1 MGDVSW
7 CIFGDDFCGF
17 DAASDGRSN
26 LEEMTIGEVEFDSSP
41 FSSKAG
47 GISSS

>member
-17 DAASDGRSN
+17 DAALIVDDT
-26 LEEMTIGEVEFDSSP
+26 ESSGGG
-41 FSSKAG
+41 SK
-47 GISSS
+47 IIFLKPTNIIV